1 MGTYMETKGRGDGS
15 PYQGFTIPLTA
26 VCPPKSERPEEW
38 KMALVRWNPMRE
50 ATSLR
55 EAMDRLFEESFIRQS
70 MGDWDEAGGRQAWR
84 LPVDVYS
91 TPQEIVI
98 QAAAPG
104 IKPEQVEITIEGDTL
119 TIRGELPGRP
129 ENVNYLFRELAAGKF
144 VRVLSLNVPV
154 DPDRA
159 EARFENGLL
168 TLVIP
173 KAEEARPRQITVKAG
188 TD

>member
-1 MGTYMETKGRGDGS
+1 
-15 PYQGFTIPLTA
+15 
-26 VCPPKSERPEEW
+26 
-38 KMALVRWNPMRE
+38 MALVRWNPIRE

-55 EAMDRLFEESFIRQS
+55 EAMDRLFEESLIRQS
-70 MGDWDEAGGRQAWR
+70 TGDWDETGDRQAWR
-84 LPVDVYS
+84 LPMDVYS

-104 IKPEQVEITIEGDTL
+104 IKPEEVEITIEGDTL
-119 TIRGELPGRP
+119 TIRGELPRRL
-129 ENVNYLFRELAAGKF
+129 ENVTYLFQELATGKF

-154 DPDRA
+154 DADKA

-173 KAEEARPRQITVKAG
+173 KAEEARPRQITVKTG
-188 TD
+188 KD